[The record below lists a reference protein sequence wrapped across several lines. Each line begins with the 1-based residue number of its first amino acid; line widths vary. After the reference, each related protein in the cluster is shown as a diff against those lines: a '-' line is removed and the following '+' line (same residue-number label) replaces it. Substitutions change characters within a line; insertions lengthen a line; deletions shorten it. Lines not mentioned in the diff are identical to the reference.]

1 MLPASQIAS
10 PRARLL
16 LARGALASAQSS
28 TSQQCRQ
35 FCGFDLGRQRQRVY
49 ALKYLVNRRL
59 SWENPKSGS
68 TKAAAPSSG
77 KYTRVKDIKSWSD
90 DLSGARPGRNIEDV
104 EREAINHLFNKDDG
118 VWTLLQNLR
127 QQMHP
132 HRSSGKVTA
141 ENVLKATTGD
151 SLNFIDPI
159 TNRKVTRAER
169 GKYSATGFDD
179 PNAPRKLTPEEESK
193 QYTDLGD
200 YKPAKWNEPDGLPH
214 LTPEERSKIYED
226 LPEYS
231 KMKIDNPNAP
241 RKLTPEEESKNYD
254 DLDKYKPVTWNEPDG
269 LPQLTPEEK
278 SKLYEDLDKY
288 GPVKWNEPDGLQE
301 RTQEEKSKDYKD
313 LHKYGPATWDEPD
326 GLRRLTPEE
335 KSKNYTDLHAYG
347 SPFTCRESV
356 LKDYEAIQNDPTPK
370 AEPIPAKVEVR
381 DCKPEQYDDL
391 DKYGPVR
398 WNEPDGLRPLTPE
411 ELSKNYEDLYR
422 YAQYPNA
429 GPAVPRIH
437 PEEASKAYKDLP
449 QYSAFP
455 NAGPAV
461 ERIHPEEASKVYKD
475 LPGYAV
481 DGYVEP
487 DKIRHVHPEELTK
500 NYTDLG
506 SYEPQ
511 TFDSPDTPYPM
522 HPEEASKAYKD
533 LHGYQAAPPD
543 VESCDAKVSG
553 EEISLEALTADEIR
567 SQVLSRANVGAQ
579 ELAAEK
585 EEAEMELSSMDE
597 RFPSELSKSE
607 SEPIERI
614 TSKLAQLRAEKDPY
628 SNDPKGLETSYSEE
642 CGSETTAAVAK
653 HYESSPVSAAAVT
666 DEPTMYKILAYD
678 TSTESVSVA
687 ETTSDDHD
695 VSTPAKLTDVLMQLS
710 HASKFL
716 PYFKPL
722 QEHGYDIQSGGGDVL
737 IFRKNRPASPNA
749 SDLPS
754 EPAPSNTN
762 TTTRINP
769 VDMMGQSVTGNF
781 ASPTGFVNY
790 DDSLEDYHKKRAP
803 PFSTPD
809 TQRGKA
815 ERERPVAP
823 EKKKR
828 SLGKKLVMG
837 TVWVGGAAYAVGA
850 VAEHLSTAA
859 K

>member
-49 ALKYLVNRRL
+49 ALKYAVNRHL
-59 SWENPKSGS
+59 SPENPKAGS
-68 TKAAAPSSG
+68 TKSAASSSG

-104 EREAINHLFNKDDG
+104 EREAINHLFNKEDS

-132 HRSSGKVTA
+132 RHSSGKVTA

-151 SLNFIDPI
+151 SLSFIDPI
-159 TNRKVTRAER
+159 TNRKVTRGER

-179 PNAPRKLTPEEESK
+179 PNAPRELTPEEKSK

-200 YKPAKWNEPDGLPH
+200 YKPSKWNEPDGLPQ

-231 KMKIDNPNAP
+231 KMKIDDPNAP
-241 RKLTPEEESKNYD
+241 QKLTPEEESKNYE

-278 SKLYEDLDKY
+278 TKLYDDLDKY
-288 GPVKWNEPDGLQE
+288 GPVRWHEPDGLQE
-301 RTQEEKSKDYKD
+301 RSQEEKSKDYKD
-313 LHKYGPATWDEPD
+313 LHKYGPVTWDEPN

-356 LKDYEAIQNDPTPK
+356 LKDYEAIENDPTPK
-370 AEPIPAKVEVR
+370 AEPIAAKVEVR

-398 WNEPDGLRPLTPE
+398 WNEPDGLRQLTPE
-411 ELSKNYEDLYR
+411 ELSKNYEDLNR

-437 PEEASKAYKDLP
+437 PEEASKAYRDLP

-481 DGYVEP
+481 DGYEEP
-487 DKIRHVHPEELTK
+487 DKIRHIHPEELTK
-500 NYTDLG
+500 DYKDLG
-506 SYEPQ
+506 AYEPQ
-511 TFDSPDTPYPM
+511 TFDSPDTLYPM

-533 LHGYQAAPPD
+533 LHGYKAAPPD
-543 VESCDAKVSG
+543 VES
-553 EEISLEALTADEIR
+553 EMETLTADEIR
-567 SQVLSRANVGAQ
+567 SQVLSRANVGAK
-579 ELAAEK
+579 EVAAEK
-585 EEAEMELSSMDE
+585 DEAEMELSSMDE
-597 RFPSELSKSE
+597 SFPSELSKPE
-607 SEPIERI
+607 AEPIERI
-614 TSKLAQLRAEKDPY
+614 TGRLAQLRAEKDPY

-642 CGSETTAAVAK
+642 CGSETTAAVVK
-653 HYESSPVSAAAVT
+653 HYESSPASAAAVT

-678 TSTESVSVA
+678 TSTKSVSVA

-695 VSTPAKLTDVLMQLS
+695 VSSPAKLTDVLLQLS
-710 HASKFL
+710 HPSKFL

-722 QEHGYDIQSGGGDVL
+722 QERGYDIQSGGGDVL

-754 EPAPSNTN
+754 DPAPSSTN
-762 TTTRINP
+762 TRINP

-803 PFSTPD
+803 PFRNAHTQKSTPE
-809 TQRGKA
+809 Q
-815 ERERPVAP
+815 PVAP

-828 SLGKKLVMG
+828 SFGKKLVLG

-850 VAEHLSTAA
+850 VAEHLSAA

>member
-77 KYTRVKDIKSWSD
+77 KYTRVKDVKSWSD

-132 HRSSGKVTA
+132 HRSSGQVTA

-475 LPGYAV
+475 LPGYAI

-506 SYEPQ
+506 AYEPQ

-543 VESCDAKVSG
+543 VESYDAKVSG
-553 EEISLEALTADEIR
+553 EESSLETLTADEIR

-579 ELAAEK
+579 ELAAEQ

-642 CGSETTAAVAK
+642 CGSETAAAVAK
-653 HYESSPVSAAAVT
+653 HYESSPASAAAVT

-762 TTTRINP
+762 TTRINP

-803 PFSTPD
+803 PFRTPD
-809 TQRGKA
+809 TQRGKT
-815 ERERPVAP
+815 EREGPVAP

>member
-59 SWENPKSGS
+59 SWENPKAGS
-68 TKAAAPSSG
+68 TKSANSSSG

-104 EREAINHLFNKDDG
+104 EREAINHLFNKEDG

-132 HRSSGKVTA
+132 HRSSGQVTA
-141 ENVLKATTGD
+141 ESVLKATAGD
-151 SLNFIDPI
+151 SLSFIDPI
-159 TNRKVTRAER
+159 TNRKVTRGER
-169 GKYSATGFDD
+169 GKYAATGFDD

-278 SKLYEDLDKY
+278 SKLYDDLDKY
-288 GPVKWNEPDGLQE
+288 GPVRWHEPDGLQE
-301 RTQEEKSKDYKD
+301 RSQEEKSKDYED

-370 AEPIPAKVEVR
+370 ADPIPAKIEVR
-381 DCKPEQYDDL
+381 DYKPEQYDDL

-411 ELSKNYEDLYR
+411 ELSKNYEDLNQ

-437 PEEASKAYKDLP
+437 PEEASKAYRDLP

-481 DGYVEP
+481 DGYAEP

-511 TFDSPDTPYPM
+511 AFDSPDTPYPM

-533 LHGYQAAPPD
+533 LHGYKSAPPD
-543 VESCDAKVSG
+543 VES
-553 EEISLEALTADEIR
+553 ESLETLTADDVR
-567 SQVLSRANVGAQ
+567 SQVLSRANLGAAQ
-579 ELAAEK
+579 EMPAEK
-585 EEAEMELSSMDE
+585 DETDMELSSMDE
-597 RFPSELSKSE
+597 SFPK
-607 SEPIERI
+607 
-614 TSKLAQLRAEKDPY
+614 
-628 SNDPKGLETSYSEE
+628 TSYSEE

-653 HYESSPVSAAAVT
+653 HYEPSPASAAAVT
-666 DEPTMYKILAYD
+666 DEPTRFKILAYD

-687 ETTSDDHD
+687 ETTSDEHD
-695 VSTPAKLTDVLMQLS
+695 VSTPAKLTDVLLQLS
-710 HASKFL
+710 HPSKFL

-722 QEHGYDIQSGGGDVL
+722 QERGYDIQSGGGDVL

-754 EPAPSNTN
+754 DPAPSNTN
-762 TTTRINP
+762 TTRINP

-803 PFSTPD
+803 PFRNADAQKTKS
-809 TQRGKA
+809 
-815 ERERPVAP
+815 ERHEPAAP
-823 EKKKR
+823 EKKKKR
-828 SLGKKLVMG
+828 SFGKKLVMG

-850 VAEHLSTAA
+850 VAEHLANKA
-859 K
+859 N

>member
-49 ALKYLVNRRL
+49 ALKYMVNRHL
-59 SWENPKSGS
+59 SPENPKAGS
-68 TKAAAPSSG
+68 TKSAASPSG

-104 EREAINHLFNKDDG
+104 EREAINHLFNKEDS

-151 SLNFIDPI
+151 SLSFIDPI
-159 TNRKVTRAER
+159 TNRKVTRGEH

-179 PNAPRKLTPEEESK
+179 PNTPRKLTPEEESK

-200 YKPAKWNEPDGLPH
+200 YKPAKWNEPDGLPQ
-214 LTPEERSKIYED
+214 LTPEERSKLYED

-231 KMKIDNPNAP
+231 KMKIDDPNAP

-254 DLDKYKPVTWNEPDG
+254 DLDQYKPVTWNEPDG
-269 LPQLTPEEK
+269 LPQLTPEEQ

-288 GPVKWNEPDGLQE
+288 GPVRWHEPDGLQE
-301 RTQEEKSKDYKD
+301 RSQEEKSKDYKD
-313 LHKYGPATWDEPD
+313 LHKYGPVTWDEPN

-347 SPFTCRESV
+347 NPFTCRESV
-356 LKDYEAIQNDPTPK
+356 LKDYEAIENDPTPK
-370 AEPIPAKVEVR
+370 AEPIAAKVEVR

-411 ELSKNYEDLYR
+411 ELSKNYEDLNR

-437 PEEASKAYKDLP
+437 PEEASKAYRDLP

-475 LPGYAV
+475 LPGYAI
-481 DGYVEP
+481 DGYEEP
-487 DKIRHVHPEELTK
+487 DKIRHIHPEELTK
-500 NYTDLG
+500 NYTDLNA
-506 SYEPQ
+506 YEPQ
-511 TFDSPDTPYPM
+511 AFDSPDTPYPM

-533 LHGYQAAPPD
+533 LHGYKAAPPD
-543 VESCDAKVSG
+543 VES
-553 EEISLEALTADEIR
+553 ELETLTADEIR
-567 SQVLSRANVGAQ
+567 SQVLSRANVGAK
-579 ELAAEK
+579 EVAVEK
-585 EEAEMELSSMDE
+585 DEAEMELSSMDE
-597 RFPSELSKSE
+597 SFP
-607 SEPIERI
+607 R
-614 TSKLAQLRAEKDPY
+614 
-628 SNDPKGLETSYSEE
+628 
-642 CGSETTAAVAK
+642 
-653 HYESSPVSAAAVT
+653 
-666 DEPTMYKILAYD
+666 
-678 TSTESVSVA
+678 
-687 ETTSDDHD
+687 
-695 VSTPAKLTDVLMQLS
+695 
-710 HASKFL
+710 
-716 PYFKPL
+716 
-722 QEHGYDIQSGGGDVL
+722 
-737 IFRKNRPASPNA
+737 
-749 SDLPS
+749 
-754 EPAPSNTN
+754 
-762 TTTRINP
+762 TRN
-769 VDMMGQSVTGNF
+769 
-781 ASPTGFVNY
+781 
-790 DDSLEDYHKKRAP
+790 
-803 PFSTPD
+803 
-809 TQRGKA
+809 
-815 ERERPVAP
+815 
-823 EKKKR
+823 
-828 SLGKKLVMG
+828 
-837 TVWVGGAAYAVGA
+837 
-850 VAEHLSTAA
+850 
-859 K
+859 